1 MDLFSFDDDYVR
13 RLRDGDR
20 ETAAH
25 FYSYF
30 RDLLYAKLR
39 RRLRSMHAI
48 EEVRQEVFLRTLE
61 RLDQIADGRK
71 LGAFVNSTCN
81 HVLMEYYRQES
92 RAVSL
97 DEQPEK
103 ADATDL
109 EAGYDSAHNTARVRA
124 VLEGMDAR
132 DAAILRALF
141 IDDVDKDEICERF
154 GVDREYL
161 RVLLHRA
168 KAKFRAAFLRRNSGR
183 RTIYETFG
191 RDPSLP
197 K

>member
-97 DEQPEK
+97 DEQPER

>member
-25 FYSYF
+25 FNSYF

-39 RRLRSMHAI
+39 RRLRSMDAI

-97 DEQPEK
+97 DEHPEK
-103 ADATDL
+103 AGTTDL
-109 EAGYDSAHNTARVRA
+109 EVAYDSAHNTARVRA
-124 VLEGMDAR
+124 VLAAMDNR
-132 DAAILRALF
+132 DAEILKALF
-141 IDDVDKDEICERF
+141 IDDADKDGICEGY
-154 GVDREYL
+154 GVDRQYL

-168 KAKFRAAFLRRNSGR
+168 KAKFRAAFMRRNSGR
-183 RTIYETFG
+183 RTIFETFG